1 MNTVSFETGASDH
14 HKRIE
19 TMLWS
24 TFATVNLRKI
34 FYRCHKNFDNEKFE
48 EELKT
53 HWRRTKNAFI
63 FSARFWI
70 VPLCIQNDSR
80 PICTFKTKKQQPFMT
95 KTLRKVIMKRSKLRN
110 KWNKRRKAKNWF
122 D

>member
-53 HWRRTKNAFI
+53 HL
-63 FSARFWI
+63 SS
-70 VPLCIQNDSR
+70 VPDFESFHFA
-80 PICTFKTKKQQPFMT
+80 FKTILDQFAPLKQRNNNLSWLKPF
-95 KTLRKVIMKRSKLRN
+95 VKLLWRDLN
-110 KWNKRRKAKNWF
+110 
-122 D
+122 